1 MNAIEEIRKNELKGR
16 ERKLVVI
23 SLGAGVQSS
32 TMALKAACGEF
43 PRPDCAIFA
52 DTGYEPKSVYNY
64 LDYLKDILPYPVHIV
79 RKGNIKDDMLNS
91 IDNGTRFPTA
101 PFFTKNADT
110 GKKGMLRRQCTN
122 DYKIQP
128 IRKKI
133 RELCNV
139 GYRKHFPKDQYVEQW
154 IGISTDEIMRMKPAR
169 DKYILNRHPLIEA
182 KLSRQDCINWL
193 KEKKLLLPEKSACIV
208 CPYHNDAY
216 WHFMKTERVEEF
228 ADAVEFDKKIRTGS
242 RKIRDELFL
251 HRSCKPLDQV
261 EFKKEDKSKQIDM
274 FNNECEGMCGV

>member
-1 MNAIEEIRKNELKGR
+1 MNLTEEIKDNLKGR
-16 ERKLVVI
+16 KRKLVII

-154 IGISTDEIMRMKPAR
+154 IGISTDEVMRMKPAR
-169 DKYILNRHPLIEA
+169 DKYIHNRHPLIEA
-182 KLSRQDCINWL
+182 KLSRQDCINWI
-193 KEKKLLLPEKSACIV
+193 KEKKLLLPEKSACIC
-208 CPYHNDAY
+208 CPYRDDKGWLY
-216 WHFMKTERVEEF
+216 MKENNPVEF
-228 ADAVEFDKKIRTGS
+228 NNAVEFDKKIRRINKDDKMENFTH
-242 RKIRDELFL
+242 K
-251 HRSCKPLDQV
+251 SCVPLDQV

-274 FNNECEGMCGV
+274 FNDECEGMCGV

>member
-154 IGISTDEIMRMKPAR
+154 IGISTDEVMRMKPAR
-169 DKYILNRHPLIEA
+169 DKYIHNRHPLIEA

>member
-1 MNAIEEIRKNELKGR
+1 MNSTEEIKENLKGR
-16 ERKLVVI
+16 KRKLVII
-23 SLGAGVQSS
+23 SLGAGGQSS

-64 LDYLKDILPYPVHIV
+64 LDYLKDILPFPVHV
-79 RKGNIKDDMLNS
+79 VNNGNIKKDLKSYINHNQRM
-91 IDNGTRFPTA
+91 PTA

-110 GKKGMLRRQCTN
+110 NKKGMLRRQCTN
-122 DYKIQP
+122 DYKIVP

-133 RELCNV
+133 RELCGV
-139 GYRKHFPKDQYVEQW
+139 GYKKHFPKDQYVEQW

-193 KEKKLLLPEKSACIV
+193 KEKKVLMPPKSACV
-208 CPYHNDAY
+208 FCPYHSDSFWIN
-216 WHFMKTERVEEF
+216 MKETNPQEF
-228 ADAVEFDKKIRTGS
+228 NEAVEVDKFIRKGNDKLT
-242 RKIRDELFL
+242 DELYL
-251 HRSCKPLDQV
+251 HRSCVPLDEV
-261 EFKKEDKSKQIDM
+261 IFKKKDKSKQIDM
-274 FNNECEGMCGV
+274 FNDECEGMCGV